1 MTTPVT
7 ESVGG
12 LMAGITGASSASQ
25 PTTTSMDKDTFLQLL
40 VAQLRY
46 QDPMN
51 PTDSTQF
58 LAQSAQFTA
67 LEKMEAVAEQT
78 RQALGAQMAFGASSL
93 VGRSVTY
100 VDANGASVTGTVD
113 AVQFKTEG
121 PVLTVGEDEVALGAV
136 QSIAEGGRTQ
146 QTDTTSST
154 TTAGPAAS

>member
-1 MTTPVT
+1 MPTPVT
-7 ESVGG
+7 ESTGG
-12 LMAGITGASSASQ
+12 LLAQITGASSATAQS
-25 PTTTSMDKDTFLQLL
+25 TNGMDKDTFLQLL

-78 RQALGAQMAFGASSL
+78 KQAVAAQMAFGASSL
-93 VGRSVTY
+93 VGRAVTY
-100 VDANGASVTGTVD
+100 VDANGKTVTGTVD

-121 PVLTVGEDEVALGAV
+121 PMLTVGSDEVALGDV
-136 QSIAEGGRTQ
+136 TTVAEGRTG
-146 QTDTTSST
+146 TRDTT
-154 TTAGPAAS
+154 AQPATS

>member
-7 ESVGG
+7 ESTGG
-12 LMAGITGASSASQ
+12 LLSQITGTSTTSAS
-25 PTTTSMDKDTFLQLL
+25 PTNGMDKDTFLQLL

-78 RQALGAQMAFGASSL
+78 KQAVAAQMAFGASSL
-93 VGRSVTY
+93 VGRTVTY
-100 VDANGASVTGTVD
+100 ADADGKSVTGTVD

-121 PVLTVGEDEVALGAV
+121 PVLTVGDDEVALGAV
-136 QSIAEGGRTQ
+136 QTVAEGRAGATGS
-146 QTDTTSST
+146 TAPTATS
-154 TTAGPAAS
+154 

>member
-7 ESVGG
+7 ESTGG
-12 LMAGITGASSASQ
+12 LLAQITGPS
-25 PTTTSMDKDTFLQLL
+25 TTSTESTNGMDKDTFLQLL

-78 RQALGAQMAFGASSL
+78 KQAVAAQMAFGASSL
-93 VGRSVTY
+93 VGRAVTY
-100 VDANGASVTGTVD
+100 VDANGKTVTGAVD
-113 AVQFKTEG
+113 AVQFKTDG
-121 PVLTVGEDEVALGAV
+121 PVLTVGDDEVALGAV
-136 QSIAEGGRTQ
+136 QTVAEGRTR
-146 QTDTTSST
+146 TADTAAQLATS
-154 TTAGPAAS
+154 

>member
-7 ESVGG
+7 ESTGG
-12 LMAGITGASSASQ
+12 LLAQITGSS
-25 PTTTSMDKDTFLQLL
+25 TSSTQSTNGMDKDTFLQLL

-67 LEKMEAVAEQT
+67 LEKMEAVADQT
-78 RQALGAQMAFGASSL
+78 KQAVAAQMAFGASSL
-93 VGRSVTY
+93 VGRAVTY
-100 VDANGASVTGTVD
+100 VDANGTSVTGTVD

-121 PVLTVGEDEVALGAV
+121 PVLTVGDDEVALGDV
-136 QSIAEGGRTQ
+136 KTVAEGRTRTADDPAQ
-146 QTDTTSST
+146 PATS
-154 TTAGPAAS
+154 

>member
-7 ESVGG
+7 ESTGG
-12 LMAGITGASSASQ
+12 LMAQFGGPSSASQ
-25 PTTTSMDKDTFLQLL
+25 ANSMDKDTFLQLL

-78 RQALGAQMAFGASSL
+78 AQAVAAQMAFGASSL

-100 VDANGASVTGTVD
+100 TAADGGSVTGSVD
-113 AVQFKTEG
+113 AVRFTADGPMLDVEG
-121 PVLTVGEDEVALGAV
+121 TDVALGNV
-136 QSIAEGGRTQ
+136 QTVAESRTAPAGT
-146 QTDTTSST
+146 TDSD
-154 TTAGPAAS
+154 PAAAGS